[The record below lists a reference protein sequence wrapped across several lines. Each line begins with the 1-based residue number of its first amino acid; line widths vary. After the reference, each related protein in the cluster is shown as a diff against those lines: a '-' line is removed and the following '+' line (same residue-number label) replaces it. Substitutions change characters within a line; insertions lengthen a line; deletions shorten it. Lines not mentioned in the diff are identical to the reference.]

1 MSMTRAEVQ
10 DAWGAAR
17 HASRQPMARFAPAD
31 SVRDQNLPCGPT
43 TAFMELAS
51 GLQLPAASALM
62 VQSAAT
68 GVEPNLASSDELPAR
83 VVAHLASALA
93 HEQATLPPGRE
104 QFRANWEEG
113 RELQG
118 SLGRICRFVGLK
130 PRAVIVDDD
139 LDESHEEP
147 VDLQRPLPSAD
158 LVVRQLLEVYPLI
171 GATVLLAP
179 ESRGRAE
186 CRPALAIGSL
196 LAILE
201 VRDAAKSVMHILREQ
216 GWAASARWTSE
227 VSTLTLGRLIEFL
240 ASAPFRGLLGR
251 TLGARRAAQCYARMM
266 PRLIPGLCRK
276 LLLAHVLWLMH
287 EQLCAAHRVAGASL
301 QSSAWRPSLS
311 RVVERPIPC
320 AYLL

>member
-1 MSMTRAEVQ
+1 
-10 DAWGAAR
+10 
-17 HASRQPMARFAPAD
+17 
-31 SVRDQNLPCGPT
+31 
-43 TAFMELAS
+43 
-51 GLQLPAASALM
+51 M

-68 GVEPNLASSDELPAR
+68 GVEPNPASSDELPAR
-83 VVAHLASALA
+83 VVAHLAGALA
-93 HEQATLPPGRE
+93 HEQSHLPRGRE
-104 QFRANWEEG
+104 RFRARWEEG
-113 RELQG
+113 RVLQR
-118 SLGRICRFVGLK
+118 SLGRACSLAGLN
-130 PRAVIVDDD
+130 PRAVILDDD

-147 VDLQRPLPSAD
+147 VDLQRPFPSAD

-171 GATVLLAP
+171 GASVLLAP

-186 CRPALAIGSL
+186 YRPALAIGSL

-201 VRDAAKSVMHILREQ
+201 VGDAAKSVMHILREQ

-240 ASAPFRGLLGR
+240 ASAPFRVLLGR

-276 LLLAHVLWLMH
+276 LLLAHALWLIH
-287 EQLCAAHRVAGASL
+287 EQLCAAPTVAGTSL
-301 QSSAWRPSLS
+301 QSSTRRPSFS
-311 RVVERPIPC
+311 RVVQRPTPC